1 MKHNI
6 FFIICIVFCSL
17 NCQTKQDGWIP
28 LFDGKT
34 LTGWKGAEH
43 PNSFR
48 IENDAILCDGPR
60 AHLFYNG
67 TVQNATFNNFEYK
80 VDVKTHSGSN
90 SGVYFHTEFQE
101 EGWPAK
107 GCEAQVNN
115 TYPKTGNYYEFKK
128 TGSLYGIRNLFK
140 SPVKDN
146 EWFTMHIIVQGNN
159 VKINLND
166 RLVVDWTEPEKTEK
180 ESKRISSGTFAFQ
193 CHDPKSKVYY
203 KNIFVK
209 PLPDDLPTPGSPI
222 ENRELDEKITK
233 LHQNN
238 FPLIDF
244 HVHLKGGLTMELAIA
259 KSRKYGINYGIAV
272 NCGLKFPIRNDDQ
285 LLDFVDNF
293 NMPEAFVAMQAE
305 GREWTTLFSKEA
317 MKKFDYVFT
326 DGSTWTNDDGKR
338 MRLWIKEEVEIG
350 NKQDFMDMYV
360 DRIVGILKNEPIDI
374 YVNPT
379 YLPEVISD
387 EYDEL
392 WSDERMD
399 KVIQAAVENKIA
411 IEINARRRIPRPT
424 FLKRAKEAGATFA
437 FGTNNSSAEF
447 GNLEYCLEM
456 IEVLGLMPDDMFMP
470 DK

>member
-1 MKHNI
+1 
-6 FFIICIVFCSL
+6 
-17 NCQTKQDGWIP
+17 
-28 LFDGKT
+28 
-34 LTGWKGAEH
+34 
-43 PNSFR
+43 
-48 IENDAILCDGPR
+48 
-60 AHLFYNG
+60 
-67 TVQNATFNNFEYK
+67 
-80 VDVKTHSGSN
+80 
-90 SGVYFHTEFQE
+90 
-101 EGWPAK
+101 
-107 GCEAQVNN
+107 
-115 TYPKTGNYYEFKK
+115 
-128 TGSLYGIRNLFK
+128 
-140 SPVKDN
+140 
-146 EWFTMHIIVQGNN
+146 
-159 VKINLND
+159 
-166 RLVVDWTEPEKTEK
+166 
-180 ESKRISSGTFAFQ
+180 
-193 CHDPKSKVYY
+193 
-203 KNIFVK
+203 
-209 PLPDDLPTPGSPI
+209 
-222 ENRELDEKITK
+222 
-233 LHQNN
+233 
-238 FPLIDF
+238 
-244 HVHLKGGLTMELAIA
+244 
-259 KSRKYGINYGIAV
+259 
-272 NCGLKFPIRNDDQ
+272 
-285 LLDFVDNF
+285 
-293 NMPEAFVAMQAE
+293 MQAE